1 MITTSEELERFF
13 TGLCHQNIESRKNDP
28 NLMNKLIM
36 GNMNEEEE
44 VDHPDH
50 YQSETGME
58 AIDVIEAFD
67 LNFNL
72 GNCIKYV
79 LRAGKKEDE
88 LQDLKKALWYIKRQI
103 KNLEMGYEDGE
114 R

>member
-1 MITTSEELERFF
+1 MITTEEELQRFF
-13 TGLCHQNIESRKNDP
+13 TGLCNQNYESRKNDP
-28 NLMNKLIM
+28 NLINKLM
-36 GNMNEEEE
+36 GKVTEDDE
-44 VDHPDH
+44 VNQPSH
-50 YQSETGME
+50 YQSESGLE

-103 KNLEMGYEDGE
+103 KNLEMEYEYGE